1 MPPPLHKSQS
11 GAHIRAL
18 RSRPFAALLVC
29 ILLFATIRAQYL
41 ELPAPRN
48 VAAGV
53 LLYHVETETQLAP
66 QGPLSIWMLRLDPR
80 KIDLQAALAN
90 EEIMGVE
97 TVGDIAKRHKPIA
110 AINAGFFLPNG
121 DPAGVMTIDGRLVS
135 DTRRPRGAVG
145 ISSDKTGVKLVFA
158 RLRATASLV
167 LQNRRRRID
176 GQAMTTIPIDGIDT
190 TRLRGQ
196 LMLFTPSYHAD
207 TDTAKGGLEWVI
219 DRQRGRLISGPH
231 REGKTQDSA
240 AGLRAIVRRRAW
252 RRSRSQLLG
261 RGTRVRLDVSYEP
274 VEGEPKSWLLAQDI
288 VGGAGLLIRDG
299 RDVEDWSIERFNQG
313 FAENRHPRTMIGT
326 AADGTIW
333 LVTVDGRQPEQ
344 SVGMTLVELRALAQR
359 LGLVNALNLDGG
371 GSTTMWVQ
379 GQVVNSPSDPTGP
392 RKVSDA
398 LLVHG
403 AQAVTRLHGSRT
415 SASR

>member
-1 MPPPLHKSQS
+1 MRGQRR
-11 GAHIRAL
+11 IRRIDFVACL
-18 RSRPFAALLVC
+18 ACTL
-29 ILLFATIRAQYL
+29 LLFDFPFRAVAPRAQQL
-41 ELPAPRN
+41 DLPEPRN
-48 VAAGV
+48 VSPGV
-53 LLYHVETETQLAP
+53 LLYHLDSPALVDPE
-66 QGPLSIWMLRLDPR
+66 GPVSIWMLRLDPS
-80 KIDLQAALAN
+80 KVDLQAALSN
-90 EEIMGVE
+90 DEVMGVE
-97 TVGDIAKRHKPIA
+97 SVAGIAERHKPIA

-135 DTRRPRGAVG
+135 DTRRQRGAIG
-145 ISSDKTGVKLVFA
+145 ISRDKTGVKLVFA

-167 LQNRRRRID
+167 LQNNAPDHD
-176 GQAMTTIPIDGIDT
+176 GQAMTTIAIDGIDT

-196 LMLFTPSYHAD
+196 LMLYTPSYHAD

-231 REGKTQDSA
+231 RDGKTKIPAQGFVLSF
-240 AGLRAIVRRRAW
+240 GGERVPEPLQR
-252 RRSRSQLLG
+252 LG

-299 RDVEDWSIERFNQG
+299 RDIEDWSIERFNPG

-326 AADGTIW
+326 AADNTIW
-333 LVTVDGRQPEQ
+333 LVTVDGRQPEL
-344 SVGMTLVELRALAQR
+344 SVGMTFVELQALANR

-379 GQVVNSPSDPTGP
+379 GQVMNKPSDPTGP

-398 LLVHG
+398 LLVFSGG
-403 AQAVTRLHGSRT
+403 ARR
-415 SASR
+415 

>member
-1 MPPPLHKSQS
+1 MPVRPRTRLV
-11 GAHIRAL
+11 AVLACTFVLLAL
-18 RSRPFAALLVC
+18 SLAPFLAQPVDLREPR
-29 ILLFATIRAQYL
+29 TI
-41 ELPAPRN
+41 AP
-48 VAAGV
+48 GV
-53 LLYHVETETQLAP
+53 LLYHLESPALVDPA
-66 QGPLSIWMLRLDPR
+66 GPISIWVLRLDPKR
-80 KIDLQAALAN
+80 IDLQAALAN
-90 EEIMGVE
+90 DEIMGVE
-97 TVGDIAKRHKPIA
+97 TVAGLAERHKPIA

-145 ISSDKTGVKLVFA
+145 ISRDKDGVKLAFA

-167 LQNRRRRID
+167 LQNSPAARKD
-176 GQAMTTIPIDGIDT
+176 GPATVTVPIDGIDT

-219 DRQRGRLISGPH
+219 DRRGRMVSGPH
-231 REGKTQDSA
+231 PGGKTKIPPGGFVLSFGGDVA
-240 AGLRAIVRRRAW
+240 PEPLR
-252 RRSRSQLLG
+252 LLG
-261 RGTRVRLDVSYEP
+261 RSTRVRLDVSYDP

-326 AADGTIW
+326 SADNTIW

-344 SVGMTLVELRALAQR
+344 SVGMSLVELRALARR

-379 GQVVNSPSDPTGP
+379 GQVLNRPSDPTGP

-398 LLVHG
+398 LLVYRG
-403 AQAVTRLHGSRT
+403 NSR
-415 SASR
+415 